1 MDTANNWLE
10 NLTAKQ
16 KPLLIG
22 IATIVALIGIG
33 YYVTQILMP
42 ERETEAQDAMFMA
55 QINFEKKN
63 FDLALNGDSK
73 SKGFNYVKENFSF
86 TKASKLAGMYAGI
99 CNLNLGKFDKAIEDL
114 KGFST
119 DVEEVQAVAY
129 GALADAYAEK
139 NNMAEAVTY
148 YEKSARATKNASL
161 APRLILKAGKAYEQK
176 KDMAKAIEMYKF
188 LKTEFPNTQENQLGE
203 ILTAK
208 LESAI

>member
-22 IATIVALIGIG
+22 LAVIVAIIGIG

-63 FDLALNGDSK
+63 FDLALNGDAK
-73 SKGFNYVKENFSF
+73 SKGFNYVKDNFSF
-86 TKASKLAGMYAGI
+86 TKASNLAGMYAGL

-119 DVEEVQAVAY
+119 EVEEVQAVAY
-129 GALADAYAEK
+129 GALADAYSEK
-139 NNMAEAVTY
+139 NNMAEAVSY
-148 YEKSARATKNASL
+148 YEKSAKATKNASL
-161 APRLILKAGKAYEQK
+161 APRLILRYGKSYRNVQ
-176 KDMAKAIEMYKF
+176 I
-188 LKTEFPNTQENQLGE
+188 LKNRISKYTRKSIRRNLNCE
-203 ILTAK
+203 IRVGDL
-208 LESAI
+208 I